1 MNDYT
6 DGYIDDETLKKFS
19 KTSPELKHLSNI
31 TSELRDV
38 RMWNKSIE
46 GRLFDIDKEL
56 KDLNTLNATN
66 YEQVKQ
72 IVQINNH
79 LRDIKSLI
87 VAILVFIVI
96 ALSIWIR
103 R

>member
-1 MNDYT
+1 MNNYM
-6 DGYIDDETLKKFS
+6 DGYIDDEMLKKLS
-19 KTSPELKHLSNI
+19 ETSPELKHLSNI

-38 RMWNKSIE
+38 RAWNKSIE

-56 KDLNTLNATN
+56 EDLNTLNATN

-103 R
+103 G